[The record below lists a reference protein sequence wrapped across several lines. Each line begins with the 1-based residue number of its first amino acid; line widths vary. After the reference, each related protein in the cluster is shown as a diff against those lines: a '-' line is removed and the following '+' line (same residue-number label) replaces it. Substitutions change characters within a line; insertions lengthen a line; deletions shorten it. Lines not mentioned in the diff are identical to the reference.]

1 MKTSRDRGCRHDR
14 KDLLSWKMITSEI
27 ATGLALGLER

>member
-1 MKTSRDRGCRHDR
+1 MKTSGDRGWHHDS
-14 KDLLSWKMITSEI
+14 KDLLSWKMSTSEI